1 MEQKELNDKLTEYK
15 NIGSIKE
22 IKEVFIKSVECIN
35 NNKLLMNDI
44 KKLSDSNSLLYI
56 EVERLKTELA
66 ELKQNAIVPK
76 FKINHIVW
84 YIGNDKVQKGTIE
97 EIRYYKTTGIS
108 YYLPNLQRETFW
120 IYECD
125 LYETKSEAEEAL
137 KKLEK

>member
-1 MEQKELNDKLTEYK
+1 MEQKELNAISDLFKSEYDKLLKEINDKLTFAYE
-15 NIGSIKE
+15 NAD
-22 IKEVFIKSVECIN
+22 
-35 NNKLLMNDI
+35 KLLEEN
-44 KKLSDSNSLLYI
+44 N
-56 EVERLKTELA
+56 RLKTELA
-66 ELKQNAIVPK
+66 ELKQNAIMPK
-76 FKINHIVW
+76 FKINYIVW
-84 YIGNDKVQKGTIE
+84 YIGNDKVQKGIIE